1 MSRLSRF
8 IFGAY
13 SLSIPEEKAKDVFNV
28 LITNVIPFAKSKS
41 GEGLVNI
48 ILSPKGFLKYT
59 AVCGGALIF
68 GEKARAIGLF
78 ALIRRY
84 RLRVGMFLGAFI
96 FAISV
101 YSSSLF
107 VWDVNVSGNES
118 LTADEICDMLESHG
132 FGIGSFIPSADTDR
146 ICARIVLEA
155 GNLSFMKINMRGTV
169 ANVEIKERKAS
180 AVKDEE
186 SFPSNLVAAYD
197 GQIEWLEVTGGMSA
211 VAPLQAVRK
220 GELLVSGVIDS
231 PALGYRL
238 VRARGEVYARVTLKY
253 ESEIPLKT
261 TEKVYTGE
269 EITKKIIKF
278 FAKPLNLL
286 KNTNIPYEK
295 YDTIVNEEKLYLFGI
310 VELPIFVTTFTYAE
324 YTEAE
329 CTLTEEEA
337 TARARRDIERK
348 CADLLYGAQI
358 LSRFTTVT
366 GGEDSLIMQEE
377 IYCIINIAEEVK
389 IETN

>member
-41 GEGLVNI
+41 GEGYVNI
-48 ILSPKGFLKYT
+48 ILSPKGFVKYT
-59 AVCGGALIF
+59 SVCGGDHIF

-78 ALIRRY
+78 SLIRRY

-253 ESEIPLKT
+253 ESEIPLKI

-269 EITKKIIKF
+269 EITKKSIKF

-295 YDTIVNEEKLYLFGI
+295 YDTIVSEEKLYLFGI
-310 VELPIFVTTFTYAE
+310 VELPLFVTTYTYAE
-324 YTEAE
+324 YKEE
-329 CTLTEEEA
+329 ERTLTEEEA
-337 TARARRDIERK
+337 TERARRDIEK
-348 CADLLYGAQI
+348 KGADLLYGAQI

>member
-13 SLSIPEEKAKDVFNV
+13 TLSIPEEKAKDVFNV

-41 GEGLVNI
+41 GEGYVNI
-48 ILSPKGFLKYT
+48 ILSPKGFAKYT
-59 AVCGGALIF
+59 HVCGGSPIF

-78 ALIRRY
+78 AIIKRY

-101 YSSSLF
+101 YASSLF

-118 LTADEICDMLESHG
+118 LTSDEICAMLESHG
-132 FGIGSFIPSADTDR
+132 FGIGSFIPRSDTDH

-169 ANVEIKERKAS
+169 ANVEVKERKES

-197 GQIEWLEVTGGMSA
+197 GQIEWLEVTGGMPA
-211 VAPLQAVRK
+211 VTPLQAVRK

-238 VRARGEVYARVTLKY
+238 VRARGEVYARVTLGY
-253 ESEIPLKT
+253 ESEIPLKI

-269 EITKKIIKF
+269 EITKKSIKF
-278 FAKPLNLL
+278 FAKTLNLS

-295 YDTIVNEEKLYLFGI
+295 YDTIVSEEKLYLFGT

-329 CTLTEEEA
+329 RTLTEEEA
-337 TARARRDIERK
+337 ESRARRDIEK
-348 CADLLYGAQI
+348 KGADLLYGAQI

-366 GGEDSLIMQEE
+366 GGEDSLIMREE
-377 IYCIINIAEEVK
+377 IYCIINIAEEVR